1 MRGKGAVLVG
11 LLVCGMPSPGAT
23 QGSQPLRKTD
33 VIRLLSNPLI
43 SKSEVA
49 DLIRRNC
56 IAFRP
61 TPRDWADLRDFGA
74 DAEVLSSLGGCTGA
88 TPAPRPSPAPPP
100 VAPLVA
106 VLLPPHVNA
115 VVGTTALARVQI
127 KRGDVAQAGVPL
139 VLRGSAAIPGGPGQ
153 DAQAT
158 TDPVGVAAF
167 QVSAGRVPATY
178 HLEVVTGSGATIAG
192 TPPLE
197 LAVGAAAPAAVD
209 VQPARVEVRAGE
221 HGSVPVQVA
230 LRDSLGNAVV
240 GEPVALQAD
249 GPDMGIAAAT
259 RVTDSLGR
267 AGFGVER
274 AGVRRGGRLL
284 IRVRGQSLGGV
295 DVIRTD
301 ILAVAASGFVAGTGQ
316 RGIARTRLNDPV
328 VFQIRNSA
336 GRPIAGKTV
345 AFRAVNADVSPD
357 SVITDSAGIARVD
370 VTLGKQAGPALLT
383 ATVDS
388 VQKQA
393 SFSVDPAAPVSVVIE
408 RDGMRVD
415 GSTMAVPANATFV
428 IRVSAQDAYGN
439 AVGTA
444 DLARMIQKMR
454 NRYNLQSQLLKM
466 MGVESD
472 GAAALVTFKP
482 AGVGQA
488 DLSIAGA
495 TVSVNVVPGGGR

>member
-1 MRGKGAVLVG
+1 MSAAMKAWTGVLVG
-11 LLVCGMPSPGAT
+11 ALACLVTSVGAT

-74 DAEVLSSLGGCTGA
+74 DAEVLSSLGGCA
-88 TPAPRPSPAPPP
+88 STPAAPRAAPPSPLA
-100 VAPLVA
+100 A
-106 VLLPPHVNA
+106 VLLPPRVSA
-115 VVGTTALARVQI
+115 TVGTAALARVQI
-127 KRGDVAQAGVPL
+127 KRGEALQGGVPL
-139 VLRGSAAIPGGPGQ
+139 VLRGSGAIPGGSGQ

-158 TDPVGVAAF
+158 TDASGVALF
-167 QVSAGRVPATY
+167 QLSVGRVPATY
-178 HLEVVTGSGATIAG
+178 RLDLVTGSGATIPG

-197 LAVGAAAPAAVD
+197 LVVGTVVPTAVE
-209 VQPARVEVRAGE
+209 VQPARLELRSGE
-221 HGSVPVQVA
+221 RGPLSLSVVV
-230 LRDSLGNAVV
+230 RDSLGNGVP

-249 GPDMGIAAAT
+249 GPDMGVAAET
-259 RVTDSLGR
+259 RVSDSLGR
-267 AGFGVER
+267 ATFSVER
-274 AGVRRGGRLL
+274 AGVRRGGKLVV
-284 IRVRGQSLGGV
+284 RVRGQPLAGV

-301 ILAVAASGFVAGTGQ
+301 VLAVAASGFVAGAGQ

-328 VFQIRNSA
+328 VFQIRNSL
-336 GRPIAGKTV
+336 GRPLAGKMV

-357 SVITDSAGIARVD
+357 SVVTDSAGFARVE
-370 VTLGKQAGPALLT
+370 VTLGKQAGAALVT

-388 VQKQA
+388 TQKQA

-408 RDGMRVD
+408 REGQRVD
-415 GSTMAVPANATFV
+415 GTTIAVPANAPFV

-466 MGVESD
+466 VGVESD
-472 GAAALVTFKP
+472 GSAALVTFKP
-482 AGVGQA
+482 VGVGQA

-495 TVSVNVVPGGGR
+495 TVSVNVVPGR

>member
-1 MRGKGAVLVG
+1 MSLRAAVLVG
-11 LLVCGMPSPGAT
+11 ALVLSVPSPGAT

-56 IAFRP
+56 VAFRP

-74 DAEVLSSLGGCTGA
+74 DAGVLSSLGGCTGSTA
-88 TPAPRPSPAPPP
+88 APRPAPAPPP
-100 VAPLVA
+100 AAPLAA
-106 VLLPPHVNA
+106 VLLPPRVNA

-127 KRGDVAQAGVPL
+127 KRGDLPQAGVPL
-139 VLRGSAAIPGGPGQ
+139 VLRGSAAISGGSGQ

-158 TDPVGVAAF
+158 TDPGGIAAF
-167 QVSAGRVPATY
+167 QVPVGRVPATY
-178 HLEVVTGSGATIAG
+178 QLQVVTGSGATIAG

-197 LAVGAAAPAAVD
+197 LAVGAAAPAALD
-209 VQPARVEVRAGE
+209 VQPARVEVHVGE
-221 HGSVPVQVA
+221 RGAVPVQVT
-230 LRDSLGNAVV
+230 LRDSLGNAVA
-240 GEPVALQAD
+240 GEPVTLQAD
-249 GPDMGIAAAT
+249 GPDLGLAAAT
-259 RVTDSLGR
+259 RVTDSVGH
-267 AGFGVER
+267 AAFSVER

-301 ILAVAASGFVAGTGQ
+301 ALAVAASGFVAGTGQ
-316 RGIARTRLNDPV
+316 RGIARTSLNDPV

-345 AFRAVNADVSPD
+345 AFRAVNAEVSLD
-357 SVITDSAGIARVD
+357 SVVTDSAGIARVD
-370 VTLGKQAGPALLT
+370 ITLGKQAGPALLT

-388 VQKQA
+388 VQKQTA
-393 SFSVDPAAPVSVVIE
+393 FLVEPAAPVSVVIE

-415 GSTMAVPANATFV
+415 GSTMAVPANAAFV

-454 NRYNLQSQLLKM
+454 SRYNQQSQLLKM
-466 MGVESD
+466 IGVESD

-482 AGVGQA
+482 TGVGQA

-495 TVSVNVVPGGGR
+495 TVSVNVVSGR

>member
-1 MRGKGAVLVG
+1 MKAWVGVLLGALTSVVT
-11 LLVCGMPSPGAT
+11 SPGAT

-56 IAFRP
+56 VAFRP

-74 DAEVLSSLGGCTGA
+74 DAEVLSSLGGCA
-88 TPAPRPSPAPPP
+88 SAPAAPRAAPP
-100 VAPLVA
+100 AALTA
-106 VLLPPHVNA
+106 VLLPPRVTTT
-115 VVGTTALARVQI
+115 VGTTALARVQV
-127 KRGDVAQAGVPL
+127 KRGEVPQGGVPL

-153 DAQAT
+153 DAKAT
-158 TDPVGVAAF
+158 TDASGVALF
-167 QVSAGRVPATY
+167 QLPVGRVPATY
-178 HLEVVTGSGATIAG
+178 RLDVVTGSGATIAG

-197 LAVGAAAPAAVD
+197 LAVGIAAPSAVE
-209 VQPARVEVRAGE
+209 VQPARVELRDGE
-221 HGSVPVQVA
+221 TGPLSLSVVV
-230 LRDSLGNAVV
+230 RDSLGNAVT
-240 GEPVALQAD
+240 GEVAVLQAD
-249 GPDMGIAAAT
+249 EPDMGVAAET
-259 RVTDSLGR
+259 RVTDSLGH
-267 AGFGVER
+267 ATFSVER
-274 AGVRRGGRLL
+274 AAVRQGGKLMV
-284 IRVRGQSLGGV
+284 RVRGQPLAGV

-301 ILAVAASGFVAGTGQ
+301 VLAVAASGFVAGAGQ

-328 VFQIRNSA
+328 VFQIRNSL
-336 GRPIAGKTV
+336 GRPIAGKIV
-345 AFRAVNADVSPD
+345 AFRAVNADVNPD
-357 SVITDSAGIARVD
+357 TVVTDSAGLARVE
-370 VTLGKQAGPALLT
+370 VTLGKQAGPALVT

-388 VQKQA
+388 TQKQV
-393 SFSVDPAAPVSVVIE
+393 SFSVDPAAPVSVAIE

-454 NRYNLQSQLLKM
+454 NRYNLQSQLLKIV
-466 MGVESD
+466 GVESD
-472 GAAALVTFKP
+472 GSAALVTFKP
-482 AGVGQA
+482 VGVGQA

-495 TVSVNVVPGGGR
+495 TVSVKVVPGR